1 MPIFLRLRTSTA
13 PSRNAEAEL
22 LAIIGEPMVKYIT
35 TAVLFRANGF
45 ELIEEE
51 ARRVDIG
58 GLNLADRFV
67 RMDKADLECSV
78 LRLALKRP

>member
-1 MPIFLRLRTSTA
+1 
-13 PSRNAEAEL
+13 
-22 LAIIGEPMVKYIT
+22 MVKYIT

>member
-1 MPIFLRLRTSTA
+1 
-13 PSRNAEAEL
+13 
-22 LAIIGEPMVKYIT
+22 MVKYIT

-67 RMDKADLECSV
+67 RMDKADLECTV